1 MILKNLIKCDKSCL
15 ISGKLKLRNVYFFSF
30 EMYFVKI
37 NYSCFKITVIFK
49 YEVFSFNFYVPEIQ
63 SILLIC

>member
-1 MILKNLIKCDKSCL
+1 
-15 ISGKLKLRNVYFFSF
+15 
-30 EMYFVKI
+30 MYFVKI
-37 NYSCFKITVIFK
+37 NYSCFKITVILK